1 MKILLNKNTAV
12 FVIVIFITL
21 LLGLVAP
28 LLLPDK
34 YYFDANLIVSDPGN
48 EKGFMG
54 SYSFT
59 MWFYDFIKL
68 NRLNYSIIAII
79 QLPVI
84 FLIIRKLGIP
94 EIFSKLYL
102 RNALVWVSFVILGV
116 YLGMPSK
123 EFITIIY
130 ISIICFILQS
140 TMQLKIKIFI
150 ITSLF
155 LFFGFWFRPYFSLV
169 PLLALALSLV
179 TSFKIKNKVFLNI
192 LTGLLITCF
201 ISLSYGILK
210 GEFMSEGT
218 REKLN
223 IKRQGRDNS
232 QTIIVSPIKADN
244 FVGESVSIFYG
255 FFTVNFP
262 INGLKFFYKPQVIA
276 FVLWQLIMSVYI
288 LFFYNK
294 CLKQRSTYSQELWVF
309 HYIIAY
315 FIIQGV
321 FEPDLGSAVKHKLG
335 VIPLI
340 YLAIY
345 YDQKLLNTSRKKIKY
360 VFKIKE

>member
-1 MKILLNKNTAV
+1 MLLNKNTAV
-12 FVIVIFITL
+12 FITVIIITML
-21 LLGLVAP
+21 FGVLAP
-28 LLLPDK
+28 FLLPDK
-34 YYFDANLIVSDPGN
+34 YYFDANLIALDPGN

-68 NRLNYSIIAII
+68 NRLSYSVVSMI

-102 RNALVWVSFVILGV
+102 RNAFVWLSLVILGV

-130 ISIICFILQS
+130 ISIICFVLQS
-140 TMQLKIKIFI
+140 KLQLKFKII
-150 ITSLF
+150 IVTCLF
-155 LFFGFWFRPYFSLV
+155 LFFGFWFRPYFALI
-169 PLLALALSLV
+169 PILALVLALV
-179 TSFKIKNKVFLNI
+179 TSFKIRSKVFLNI
-192 LTGLLITCF
+192 LIALLITCF
-201 ISLSYGILK
+201 ISLSYGVLK
-210 GEFMSEGT
+210 GEFMSEGS

-223 IKRQGRDNS
+223 IKRQGRDDS
-232 QTIIVSPIKADN
+232 QTMIVSPVKTDT
-244 FVGESVSIFYG
+244 FVGESVGIFYG

-262 INGLKFFYKPQVIA
+262 VNGLTFFYKPQVVA
-276 FVLWQLIMSVYI
+276 FVFWQLIMSVYI
-288 LFFYNK
+288 LLFYSK
-294 CLKQRSTYSQELWVF
+294 CLMQRSKYAHELWVF

-345 YDQKLLNTSRKKIKY
+345 YDQKLLSRSIKTIKY
-360 VFKIKE
+360 VFKVKE